1 MFTQSAPE
9 VHDVIVIGSGAAGGM
24 SAWNL
29 AVNHG
34 VNVLMLDAGAR
45 FKRED
50 FWTHVKPWQWRE
62 RIEKGL
68 APPKIQLDVKEQPYI
83 SKEPNKFD
91 LIRVWG
97 RGGKTNI
104 WGRVALRYS
113 DLDFE
118 GPAKDGWEI
127 PWPIRYKDIA
137 PYYDKVER
145 EIGVCG
151 GDDDTDSARQQIPPA
166 PARPSL
172 RRTIHEAFG

>member
-34 VNVLMLDAGAR
+34 VTVLMLDAGTR

-68 APPKIQLDVKEQPYI
+68 APPKIQLDSNEQPYI

-104 WGRVALRYS
+104 WGRVALR
-113 DLDFE
+113 
-118 GPAKDGWEI
+118 
-127 PWPIRYKDIA
+127 
-137 PYYDKVER
+137 
-145 EIGVCG
+145 
-151 GDDDTDSARQQIPPA
+151 
-166 PARPSL
+166 
-172 RRTIHEAFG
+172 